1 MTTIIKSILA
11 FAALFVL
18 AIVYWTA
25 IAMSWL
31 LLPIV
36 KLGFAFAAA
45 PRYIKRTA
53 CRIGELADGDERR
66 PVQPDIWCD

>member
-11 FAALFVL
+11 FAALFAL

-25 IAMSWL
+25 IAMSWI

-53 CRIGELADGDERR
+53 YRIGEWAEWDAHR
-66 PVQPDIWCD
+66 PVQPDIWYD